1 LRHPEACS
9 EDSVKTS
16 WMQYLSIA
24 LALLLISSPGEL
36 VWAQTQAQRAG
47 AVAAQIPIGR
57 IERVTGTQPAEVG
70 TVVLWRDWLR
80 TEPRGRVRVTL
91 DDGSIL
97 NVGSESQLQVV
108 QHDATTQQTDL
119 TLVVGRMRARV
130 TKLARGGR
138 FEVRT
143 NTAVLGV
150 IGTDFFVEA
159 TATYTLVIVYEGVL
173 LVQNINP
180 AIVGAV
186 QVFAGQQT
194 TVPLNQPPQPPAPPT
209 QADFQASLEQTNVG
223 PQLPQPPAPAAA
235 PAVAGGPW
243 PLIITVL
250 GVVAIGVVA
259 GVTTKGGKKP
269 LPPPS
274 GPRTSPAE
282 GYYRDR

>member
-1 LRHPEACS
+1 MKRG
-9 EDSVKTS
+9 
-16 WMQYLSIA
+16 WMRSLSMA
-24 LALLLISSPGEL
+24 LVLLLVSSPGEML
-36 VWAQTQAQRAG
+36 WAQAQAQRAG
-47 AVAAQIPIGR
+47 EVTARIPIGR
-57 IERVTGTQPAEVG
+57 IERVTGTQPAAVG
-70 TVVLWRDWLR
+70 TVVLWQDWVR
-80 TEPRGRVRVTL
+80 TELRGRVRVTL

-159 TATYTLVIVYEGVL
+159 TAAYTLVIVYEGVL
-173 LVQNINP
+173 IVQNINP
-180 AIVGAV
+180 AVVGAV

-194 TVPLNQPPQPPAPPT
+194 TVPLNQPPQPPAPPS
-209 QADFQASLEQTNVG
+209 QSGFQASLEQTNVG
-223 PQLPQPPAPAAA
+223 SQLPQPPAPAGA
-235 PAVAGGPW
+235 AVAGGPW
-243 PLIITVL
+243 PLIITVISA
-250 GVVAIGVVA
+250 VAIGVVA

-269 LPPPS
+269 LPAPS
-274 GPRTSPAE
+274 GPRIYPDQSYLRE
-282 GYYRDR
+282 R